1 MLWRKKACAHGGEV
15 LTVFNYEWYRYY
27 IYDWGRLDELLT
39 INSTCMAPLK
49 MPILVY
55 FSTRKW
61 GDAAISA
68 RATSLSYRS
77 FSCPL

>member
-27 IYDWGRLDELLT
+27 IYEWERLDTLLT

-55 FSTRKW
+55 
-61 GDAAISA
+61 
-68 RATSLSYRS
+68 
-77 FSCPL
+77 